1 MFFIPVPGAVILIQL
16 VVAALAVLLMS
27 SLTDDK
33 SQKIEFKWEA
43 QRAYLIYVFFFVVS
57 VYSNMMVRVLR
68 MSLCTSC
75 LGSMQSVEEEPPR
88 SLLLLLFLLWALE
101 TSNVDT
107 VIIFR
112 SCAPLAVSIC
122 DFLFMGRELPSL
134 RSAGVLFT
142 LVGGA
147 YFYSSQDERVKEEG
161 YKAYFWCILYFCAI
175 CTEMTIGKQVTR
187 MVKVSLSTS
196 VFYTNAFSA
205 LPMLIISLST
215 GEDFNKFKV
224 ESSMAFVLLSLSCVI
239 GTAIGYTAWHARGLV
254 SATTFTLVGVCNKF
268 LTIFINLLIWD
279 KHANARGTAA
289 LFLCLI
295 ASSLYQQAPLR
306 ETKPAAETSIKAAPE
321 SA

>member
-1 MFFIPVPGAVILIQL
+1 VN
-16 VVAALAVLLMS
+16 AL
-27 SLTDDK
+27 
-33 SQKIEFKWEA
+33 Q
-43 QRAYLIYVFFFVVS
+43 
-57 VYSNMMVRVLR
+57 
-68 MSLCTSC
+68 
-75 LGSMQSVEEEPPR
+75 
-88 SLLLLLFLLWALE
+88 
-101 TSNVDT
+101 
-107 VIIFR
+107 
-112 SCAPLAVSIC
+112 
-122 DFLFMGRELPSL
+122 
-134 RSAGVLFT
+134 
-142 LVGGA
+142 
-147 YFYSSQDERVKEEG
+147 
-161 YKAYFWCILYFCAI
+161 
-175 CTEMTIGKQVTR
+175 
-187 MVKVSLSTS
+187 VSLSTS